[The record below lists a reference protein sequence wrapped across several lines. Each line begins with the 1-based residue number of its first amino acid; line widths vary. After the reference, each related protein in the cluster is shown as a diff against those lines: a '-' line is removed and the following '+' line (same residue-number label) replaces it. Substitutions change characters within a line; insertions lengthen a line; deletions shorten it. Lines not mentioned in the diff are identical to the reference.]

1 MESNRALASPRRTES
16 NIVALVGSR
25 PRIAILK
32 PGGLGDFLAITPALR
47 ALRRALPEAHITL
60 IGRPDMVSFCQ
71 RYPQLDV
78 VVLCPP
84 YAGITS
90 SGPTHQHRAWK
101 LFSFFQAQQLDL
113 ALQWAGNGLRSNAF
127 VNHLGARFTAG
138 FYVPGAEKLDLSLP
152 FDDHRHEVFRYL
164 DCLRALGVDADGS
177 DMEVP
182 LLSDDFAELERALPQ
197 LSDAPGACLGI
208 NPTSGDPKRRWPAER
223 FARVADTLLESRG
236 FTTAILVG
244 GPDQR
249 DQTKAVVDR
258 MHRADRVVDLA
269 GLIGLGGLA
278 ALFAQLDLL
287 ITNDS
292 GPAHLA
298 AAVGTPSVIIFGAG
312 PPARWSPTSWLWQRP
327 VADWHSPC
335 RQFVPRCCEDLP
347 LARCLDHVMV
357 EQVLAEADHLIH
369 LAEVLTPPN
378 IDAGTQL
385 AGQRRVLF
393 ERKKSGEPRG

>member
-1 MESNRALASPRRTES
+1 M
-16 NIVALVGSR
+16 GSR

-47 ALRRALPEAHITL
+47 ALRRAVPEAHITL
-60 IGRPDMVSFCQ
+60 IGRSDMVSFCQ
-71 RYPQLDV
+71 RYPQLDAV
-78 VVLCPP
+78 VPCPP

-90 SGPTHQHRAWK
+90 PGPTNQHKARK
-101 LFSFFQAQQLDL
+101 LFSFFRAQRLDL
-113 ALQWAGNGLRSNAF
+113 ALQWAGNGLSSNAF
-127 VNHLGARFTAG
+127 VNQLGARLSAG
-138 FYVPGAEKLDLSLP
+138 FYAPGAEKLDLSLP

-182 LLSDDFAELERALPQ
+182 LLPGDFTQLNRVLPE
-197 LSDAPGACLGI
+197 LSDTPGALLGI

-223 FARVADTLLESRG
+223 FARVADVLLESRG
-236 FTTAILVG
+236 FATAILVG

-258 MHRADRVVDLA
+258 MQRADRVVDLA

-278 ALFAQLDLL
+278 ALFARLDLL

-298 AAVGTPSVIIFGAG
+298 AAVGTPSVVIFGAG

-327 VADWHSPC
+327 LADWHSPC

-347 LARCLDHVMV
+347 LARCLDRITV
-357 EQVLAEADHLIH
+357 EQVLAEAEHLIR
-369 LAEVLTPPN
+369 LSEVLTPPN
-378 IDAGTQL
+378 RNAGTQL

-393 ERKKSGEPRG
+393 KRKEPGRGRNRENQGGNR